1 MALYV
6 VERDLS
12 NVPAEQLRAHQR
24 EVASA
29 CLKLKSQGKRIRYI
43 SSSIVPAD
51 GRSLDLFGAES
62 AEVVQEAHSAARIE
76 YARIVEILDFT
87 PTFVRRDI
95 SRPRQSVPG
104 TIGAPADP
112 CRAKRTRQAMTEHS
126 APELARWLADGQRFF
141 RLCLET
147 LESVDRLRSGSQ
159 ALESENEILREE
171 VVRLRHKAD
180 LLETARAEMIAAF
193 NDLAGHVTQA
203 VDHILQRSE
212 DGETT
217 K

>member
-1 MALYV
+1 
-6 VERDLS
+6 
-12 NVPAEQLRAHQR
+12 
-24 EVASA
+24 
-29 CLKLKSQGKRIRYI
+29 
-43 SSSIVPAD
+43 
-51 GRSLDLFGAES
+51 
-62 AEVVQEAHSAARIE
+62 
-76 YARIVEILDFT
+76 
-87 PTFVRRDI
+87 
-95 SRPRQSVPG
+95 
-104 TIGAPADP
+104 
-112 CRAKRTRQAMTEHS
+112 
-126 APELARWLADGQRFF
+126 
-141 RLCLET
+141 LCLET

>member
-6 VERDLS
+6 VERDLG

-29 CLKLKSQGKRIRYI
+29 CLRLKSQGKRIRYI
-43 SSSIVPAD
+43 SSSIVPVN
-51 GRSLDLFGAES
+51 GRSFDLFGAES
-62 AEVVQEAHSAARIE
+62 AEVVHEAHSAARIE

-87 PTFVRRDI
+87 PPFIRRDI
-95 SRPRQSVPG
+95 SRPRRSVPG
-104 TIGAPADP
+104 TGAPADT
-112 CRAKRTRQAMTEHS
+112 CRAKRQAMTEHS
-126 APELARWLADGQRFF
+126 VPELARWLADGQRFF

-147 LESVDRLRSGSQ
+147 LEGADRLRSRSQ
-159 ALESENEILREE
+159 TLESENEILREE

-180 LLETARAEMIAAF
+180 ILETARAEMIAAF